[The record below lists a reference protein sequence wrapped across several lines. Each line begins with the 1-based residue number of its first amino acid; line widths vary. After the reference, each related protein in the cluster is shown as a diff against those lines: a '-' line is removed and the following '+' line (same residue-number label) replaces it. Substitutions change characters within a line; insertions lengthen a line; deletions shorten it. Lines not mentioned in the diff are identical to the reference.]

1 MVECT
6 ALEMRHT
13 GNRIGGSNPSLSAS
27 YEFQRISAN
36 THEAKKPNVYGV
48 SFSHYRYAHHAHA
61 FHRQHRARRAE
72 LSIPLI
78 TRLKNPKANVCFWH
92 KADISRL
99 SPNVR
104 FLGVKQTYP
113 NVRYSRESGHSREQR
128 LCLLCAKSGHR
139 RREAVEKPIRTP
151 CQSAYRRHTGRRRG
165 RRSRGR
171 AATTTRRTHTL

>member
-1 MVECT
+1 MGKTGFHFCGSCSKYTRDPQGPASILRRGGRVVECT

-113 NVRYSRESGHSREQR
+113 
-128 LCLLCAKSGHR
+128 
-139 RREAVEKPIRTP
+139 
-151 CQSAYRRHTGRRRG
+151 
-165 RRSRGR
+165 
-171 AATTTRRTHTL
+171 